1 MKWLVSRPAHWLGL
15 LFCLFTLN
23 LAQAAEDGRD
33 RSVTVEQDARQYRVE
48 ADGSYDLRHELVFRI
63 EEERA
68 IKTTAQQSLPYNR
81 TLETLEVVE
90 AYTEKP
96 DGRKVQVSAEQIKEQ
111 QQQAS
116 ADAPM
121 FLDSLVKV
129 VIFPEV
135 AVGDRLVLSYKRHR
149 NTALFPGQFE
159 DTVFPY
165 IYPVKQMSVVY
176 DLPAALALHADAHD
190 FKASSPQAGTG
201 RKVWRWDY
209 QHDAQPRME
218 LGSVSY
224 SDYGQYLAVSTFAS
238 YESFAKAYAERSQ
251 FEVTPAIAEL
261 AKSLTAKVS
270 DPRAKA
276 LVLSDWVRKNVRFV
290 AVYIGAGG
298 VVPHAAETVLNN
310 RYGDCKDHVA
320 LLGALLAAVDIH
332 STPALINLGNAYQLP
347 KVPTLGVIN
356 HAITYIPTLDLYLD
370 PTMKGIAAGFLP
382 LPDMDK
388 PVVLIDS
395 GTLARTPKTQPSSV
409 KSRTTFSIAEN
420 GEADFSSDSV
430 IEGWG
435 AELNRYGLRNMAPG
449 ERDML
454 VQRILSSYGHSGIGR
469 VEGKKLDKQGHGFQ
483 MQISGHLRNLV
494 NLPGPIGVPT
504 LSSFAGGIAQNA
516 QGFISEKVRKQPFL
530 CISSVSE
537 EQARFDF
544 PADVQIIA
552 TPKPVSLKTASLD
565 YSAAYRR
572 EGNSVVV
579 TRRMDFRN
587 DGSTCTPEQLRDLMP
602 TVEVLIKDLNS
613 QVIVQQS

>member
-1 MKWLVSRPAHWLGL
+1 MKWLVSRPAGWLGL
-15 LFCLFTLN
+15 LVCLLTLN
-23 LAQAAEDGRD
+23 LAHAAEDGRD
-33 RSVTVEQDARQYRVE
+33 RSVTVEKDARQYRVE
-48 ADGSYDLRHELVFRI
+48 ADGSFALRHELVFHI

-68 IKTTAQQSLPYNR
+68 IKDTAQQSLPYNR
-81 TLETLEVVE
+81 TVETLEVLE

-96 DGRKVQVSAEQIKEQ
+96 DGRKVAVSAEQIKEQ

-135 AVGDRLVLSYKRHR
+135 AVGDRLVLTYKRQR
-149 NTALFPGQFE
+149 ATALFPGQFE

-165 IYPVKQMSVVY
+165 IYPVRQMSVVY
-176 DLPAALALHADAHD
+176 DLPADLALQADARD
-190 FKASSPQAGTG
+190 FKPSTPPAAGG

-218 LGSVSY
+218 IGAVSY
-224 SDYGQYLAVSTFAS
+224 ADYGQYLAVSTFAD
-238 YESFAKAYAERSQ
+238 YAAFARAYAARAQ
-251 FEVTPAIAEL
+251 FDVTPAIAEL
-261 AKSLTAKVS
+261 AKSLTATIA

-320 LLGALLAAVDIH
+320 LLGALLAAVEIH
-332 STPALINLGNAYQLP
+332 STPALLNLGNAYQLP
-347 KVPTLGVIN
+347 RVATLGVIN
-356 HAITYIPTLDLYLD
+356 HAITYIPSLDLYLD

-382 LPDMDK
+382 LADMDK
-388 PVVLIDS
+388 PTLLVAS
-395 GTLARTPKTQPSSV
+395 ATLARTPKTQANTV
-409 KSRTTFSIAEN
+409 KSRTTFSINEQ
-420 GEADFSSDSV
+420 GEADFSNDST

-454 VQRILSSYGHSGIGR
+454 VQRILSSYNQSGNGR

-483 MQISGHLRNLV
+483 LRIDGHSRNLV

-504 LSSFAGGIAQNA
+504 LSSFAGGIAQNVL
-516 QGFISEKVRKQPFL
+516 GFVSEKERKQAFL
-530 CISSVSE
+530 CVSSLTE
-537 EQARFDF
+537 EEARFDF
-544 PADVQIIA
+544 PAQVQILA
-552 TPKPVSLKTASLD
+552 TPKPVALKVANLEYRAD
-565 YSAAYRR
+565 YRR

-587 DGSTCTPEQLRDLMP
+587 AGSTCTPEQLRTLLP
-602 TVEVLIKDLNS
+602 TVEALIRDLNS

>member
-1 MKWLVSRPAHWLGL
+1 MKWFASRPAHWLGL
-15 LFCLFTLN
+15 LFCLLTLN
-23 LAQAAEDGRD
+23 LAVAAEDGSD
-33 RSVTVEQDARQYRVE
+33 RSVTVENDARHYRVD
-48 ADGSYDLRHELVFRI
+48 ADGSYELRHELVFHI

-68 IKTTAQQSLPYNR
+68 IKHTAQQSLPYNR
-81 TLETLEVVE
+81 TLETLEVIE
-90 AYTEKP
+90 AYTQKP
-96 DGRKVQVSAEQIKEQ
+96 DGRKVAVSAEQIKEQ

-135 AVGDRLVLSYKRHR
+135 AVGDRLVLTYQRQR
-149 NTALFPGQFE
+149 RTALFPGQFE

-165 IYPVKQMSVVY
+165 LYPVRQMSVTY
-176 DLPAALALHADAHD
+176 DLPAALTLQADARD
-190 FKASSPQAGTG
+190 FKPSAAPAQSG
-201 RKVWRWDY
+201 RKVWRWEY
-209 QHDAQPRME
+209 QQDAQPRME
-218 LGSVSY
+218 TGAVSY
-224 SDYGQYLAVSTFAS
+224 ADYGQYLAVSTFAD
-238 YESFAKAYAERSQ
+238 YASFARAYAARSQ

-261 AKSLTAKVS
+261 ARSLTANLE
-270 DPRAKA
+270 DPRTKA

-332 STPALINLGNAYQLP
+332 STTALINLGNAYRLP

-356 HAITYIPTLDLYLD
+356 HAITYIPSLDLYLD
-370 PTMKGIAAGFLP
+370 PTMKGIAAGYLP

-388 PVVLIDS
+388 PVVLVAS
-395 GTLARTPKTQPSSV
+395 ATLAHTPKTQANRVRSQ
-409 KSRTTFSIAEN
+409 TLFSINEG
-420 GEADFSSDSV
+420 GEADFSNDST

-454 VQRILSSYGHSGIGR
+454 VQRILSAWNQSGNGR
-469 VEGKKLDKQGHGFQ
+469 VEGKKLDKQGQGFQ
-483 MQISGHLRNLV
+483 LRINGHSRNLV

-504 LSSFAGGIAQNA
+504 LSSFAGGIAQNV
-516 QGFISEKVRKQPFL
+516 QGFVSEKQRQQAFL
-530 CISSVSE
+530 CVASQTE

-544 PADVQIIA
+544 PAQVQIIA
-552 TPKPVSLKTASLD
+552 TPKPVSLKAENLD
-565 YSAAYRR
+565 YSADYRR

-579 TRRMDFRN
+579 TRRLDFRN
-587 DGSTCTPEQLRDLMP
+587 DGSTCTPEQLRALMP
-602 TVEVLIKDLNS
+602 TVEALIRDLNS
-613 QVIVQQS
+613 QVIVQQG

>member
-15 LFCLFTLN
+15 LVCLLTLN
-23 LAQAAEDGRD
+23 LAQAAEDGGD
-33 RSVTVEQDARQYRVE
+33 RSVTVEKDARHYRVQT
-48 ADGSYDLRHELVFRI
+48 DGSYDLRHELVFQI

-81 TLETLEVVE
+81 TLETLEVIE
-90 AYTEKP
+90 AYTQKP
-96 DGRKVQVSAEQIKEQ
+96 DGRKVTVSAEQIKEQ

-135 AVGDRLVLSYKRHR
+135 AVGDRLVLTYQRHR

-165 IYPVKQMSVVY
+165 IYPVRQMSVVY
-176 DLPAALALHADAHD
+176 DLPADLALHADDRD
-190 FKASSPQAGTG
+190 FKPSTPAADSG

-209 QHDAQPRME
+209 QHDAQPRAE
-218 LGSVSY
+218 IGSVSY
-224 SDYGQYLAVSTFAS
+224 ADYGQYLAVSTFAD
-238 YESFAKAYAERSQ
+238 YAAFARAYAARSQ

-261 AKSLTAKVS
+261 AKSLTTEIKE
-270 DPRAKA
+270 PRAKA

-356 HAITYIPTLDLYLD
+356 HAITYVPSLDLYLD
-370 PTMKGIAAGFLP
+370 PTMKAIAAGFLP

-388 PVVLIDS
+388 PVVLVDS
-395 GTLARTPKTQPSSV
+395 ATLAHTPKTQANIV
-409 KSRTTFSIAEN
+409 KSRTLFSINEN
-420 GEADFSSDSV
+420 GEADFSNDSD
-430 IEGWG
+430 IQGWG

-454 VQRILSSYGHSGIGR
+454 VQRILSTYNQSGNGR

-483 MQISGHLRNLV
+483 LKINGHSRNLV

-516 QGFISEKVRKQPFL
+516 QGFISEKSRKQAFL
-530 CISSVSE
+530 CVSSRTE
-537 EQARFDF
+537 EEARFDF
-544 PADVQIIA
+544 PAQVQIIA
-552 TPKPVSLKTASLD
+552 TPKPVSLKAHNLE
-565 YSAAYRR
+565 YSADYRR

-587 DGSTCTPEQLRDLMP
+587 DGSTCTPEQLRTLMP
-602 TVEVLIKDLNS
+602 TVEALIRDLNS